1 MAEWSLKGKV
11 ALITGAG
18 RGFGLAIAERF
29 ADEGADLVL
38 NYRASRA
45 GCEQAADRA
54 RAAGHRAIVVPGD
67 VAEEETNARLID
79 QAIKEFGRIDVLV
92 TNAGVMEVADFAA
105 STRESWQYQIDVNIY
120 GPLTLVRLALP
131 HMIERRSGR
140 IINLSSQLAI
150 NGAAEIAVYSGTK
163 GFIRIWTQ
171 ALAKEVGQFGINV
184 NAIGP
189 GGIPTDMSVHFTGTE
204 EQRQRS
210 EARLPLRRLGFPS
223 DVASCA
229 LFLATDESNF
239 ITGQTIIVNGGSI
252 M

>member
-1 MAEWSLKGKV
+1 MRERVLDGKV

-45 GCEQAADRA
+45 GCEEVAERA
-54 RAAGHRAIVVPGD
+54 RATGQRAVVVQGD
-67 VAEEETNARLID
+67 VAEEATNARLVD
-79 QAIKEFGRIDVLV
+79 AAIQEFGRIDVLIS
-92 TNAGVMEVADFAA
+92 NAGVMEVADFAA
-105 STRESWQYQIDVNIY
+105 STRESWQTQIDVNIY
-120 GPLTLVRLALP
+120 GPLLLTRLALP

-150 NGAAEIAVYSGTK
+150 NGAAEVAVYSGTK
-163 GFIRIWTQ
+163 GFIRVWTQ

-204 EQRQRS
+204 EQRRAS

-223 DVASCA
+223 DVAACA
-229 LFLATDESNF
+229 LFLATDDSNF